1 MTTGHLR
8 TFKDYYRGVS
18 SWQSPWDD
26 PNLMD
31 VRPFIVTTTDA
42 FVLAESFDGELLSL
56 IIIIKSIC
64 LFCAT
69 PCYTLIVDDF
79 DLLFNGQHRVYRH
92 SLAHCLWTNTRVALQ
107 IDCLI
112 VPYCSM
118 FLHIYP
124 QLYSFIYIHPIFQLH
139 LPSSASKFL
148 FRLNTCAR
156 RCNLGG
162 QNCWH
167 DQNNC
172 CAPRQTP
179 FVCNVTLTF
188 QEVL

>member
-1 MTTGHLR
+1 
-8 TFKDYYRGVS
+8 
-18 SWQSPWDD
+18 
-26 PNLMD
+26 MD
-31 VRPFIVTTTDA
+31 WIARHDLLFCHVINSCKCIFRPF
-42 FVLAESFDGELLSL
+42 FAEIIERDYPLDGELLSL

-118 FLHIYP
+118 FIHIYP

-162 QNCWH
+162 QNC
-167 DQNNC
+167 
-172 CAPRQTP
+172 
-179 FVCNVTLTF
+179 
-188 QEVL
+188 